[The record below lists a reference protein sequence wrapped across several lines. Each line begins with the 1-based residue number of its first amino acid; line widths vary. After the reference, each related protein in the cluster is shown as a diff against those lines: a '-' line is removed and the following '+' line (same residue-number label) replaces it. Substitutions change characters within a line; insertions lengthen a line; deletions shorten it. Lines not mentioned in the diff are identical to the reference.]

1 MHLRGER
8 RRAVAL
14 ASLITLVLYL
24 IAAAL
29 SGLTNVPLGQGF
41 ARLLGQPVYL
51 QLIFLVPIWAGVWL
65 FAIAQRELIAQS
77 EGAYGALLAVSHT
90 RGMGLPGGILG
101 GLLVIAL
108 AAGYV
113 LNVLSPIIVVA
124 GVLAALYIIALA
136 LPNAPAS
143 RYEFNPPATAHI
155 PSLHDAPP
163 HQRALPS
170 GPTPARGRIID
181 APRPR

>member
-14 ASLITLVLYL
+14 ASLVSLVLYL
-24 IAAAL
+24 IAAGI
-29 SGLTNVPLGQGF
+29 SGLTNLPLGQGF
-41 ARLLGQPVYL
+41 ARLLGQPVSV

-65 FAIAQRELIAQS
+65 FAFAQREMIAHD
-77 EGAYGALLAVSHT
+77 EGAYSALLAVSHT

-101 GLLVIAL
+101 GLMVIAL
-108 AAGYV
+108 GAGYV
-113 LNVLSPIIVVA
+113 LNVLSPAIVVA
-124 GVLAALYIIALA
+124 GGLAALYIIALA
-136 LPNAPAS
+136 LPNAPAR

-155 PSLHDAPP
+155 PSIHDAPQ
-163 HQRALPS
+163 QRALPS